1 MDGSAQLDGSITA
14 THVFVAPASPSN
26 QSRLRGTVSGLSG
39 SCPTLGLMVAE
50 TAVSTTSATQFVG
63 GACLAIVNGLFVT
76 VLGTPQPDGS
86 VVATRV
92 VIPPGV
98 PTP

>member
-1 MDGSAQLDGSITA
+1 
-14 THVFVAPASPSN
+14 
-26 QSRLRGTVSGLSG
+26 
-39 SCPTLGLMVAE
+39 MVAE